1 MTVTY
6 WMETDVP
13 LNVRSKQAGPVTEAT
28 GFNMTSVLKFVE
40 MASTLNFMNV
50 TMETLNSETVAMMNV
65 WSKLVGT
72 APMEQIKMQTLVGIS
87 LLRSI
92 TTLFRQ
98 ITRYLHSGQTIR
110 CSLLKTFLQET
121 GWLKQLGLDQGMLL
135 IGISRSF
142 MIRETRFI
150 TEKLKS

>member
-50 TMETLNSETVAMMNV
+50 TMAILRLETDAMMNV

-72 APMEQIKMQTLVGIS
+72 ARMEQTKMLTLAGIS
-87 LLRSI
+87 LQRSI
-92 TTLFRQ
+92 TTLFHQ
-98 ITRYLHSGQTIR
+98 ITRYLHSGQIIR
-110 CSLLKTFLQET
+110 C
-121 GWLKQLGLDQGMLL
+121 
-135 IGISRSF
+135 
-142 MIRETRFI
+142 
-150 TEKLKS
+150 